1 MDLRW
6 KQLAD
11 LLVTYSTGVKPG
23 ERVMIAFGELDT
35 YPLMH
40 SVYQA
45 CIQAGAFPQVQFL
58 SEDLN
63 RQMLCYGS
71 AEQIAWVPEVEA
83 FGMEWADVYLGLRG
97 AHNLNTLWDIPA
109 DRLAQFRKAMGQ
121 ISTLRWG
128 KTRWCIL
135 RVPNPSLA
143 QQACV
148 DEATLTDMFFRACL
162 LDWPVISQGWKRW
175 ADALSI
181 GNQVRVVGKDT
192 DLSFSTADRG
202 WDVGDGHINMPDG
215 EVATAPIESTVNG
228 TISFEAPG
236 VLGGR
241 LVDHIHLGWKDGVL
255 VEASA
260 QTNQDFLHL
269 ILGTDAGA
277 SKIGEFGIGTNPE
290 LTLFSNDI
298 LLDEKIGGT
307 VHIALGRAYPGVGGT
322 NQSAIHWDIV
332 KDLRQEGQIYLDG
345 NLVFE
350 NGRILI

>member
-175 ADALSI
+175 AERVKHRESGSGGGKRHRSLFFHCRP
-181 GNQVRVVGKDT
+181 QVGCGRWTHQYARWG
-192 DLSFSTADRG
+192 SRDRPRREHRQ
-202 WDVGDGHINMPDG
+202 W
-215 EVATAPIESTVNG
+215 
-228 TISFEAPG
+228 
-236 VLGGR
+236 
-241 LVDHIHLGWKDGVL
+241 
-255 VEASA
+255 
-260 QTNQDFLHL
+260 
-269 ILGTDAGA
+269 
-277 SKIGEFGIGTNPE
+277 
-290 LTLFSNDI
+290 
-298 LLDEKIGGT
+298 
-307 VHIALGRAYPGVGGT
+307 YY
-322 NQSAIHWDIV
+322 IV
-332 KDLRQEGQIYLDG
+332 
-345 NLVFE
+345 
-350 NGRILI
+350 